1 MRGVHALAF
10 CALASIGSAANAQEI
25 DWKKV
30 DGAIG
35 RSAAAVAGDV
45 HRYAFPRSDLSVTNQ
60 VFSPAER
67 CLLAWSRGSRARL
80 PI

>member
-1 MRGVHALAF
+1 MRGAHALAF

-30 DGAIG
+30 DEAIG

-45 HRYAFPRSDLSVTNQ
+45 HR
-60 VFSPAER
+60 
-67 CLLAWSRGSRARL
+67 
-80 PI
+80 